1 MSKLLHSVNQRTQ
14 LAGENRLELLLF
26 RLEDKQLYGINVFK
40 VKKII
45 TCPELTAMPHRHPIA
60 LGVANTMDGPLPI
73 LDLKLAIG
81 HGNSERVRGK
91 SVIVAE
97 YNRKMQGFLVDKVEH
112 IINIE
117 WSDIHPPPRGVGRE
131 HYLTAISKHQDEI
144 IEIIDVEKIIAEIMP
159 FNEQMDAPLSEA
171 LDTALSQKAE
181 EAGSDEAQV
190 EKSKNVLVVDDSVVA
205 RNQIKRCL
213 EAAGFNCTLLKNGL
227 EAYQFLENMT
237 MEGRKPTD
245 EYLMMISDI
254 EMPEMDGYTL
264 TRRVKENPDMKDL
277 YVLLHTSL
285 SGVFNKAMVEK
296 VGADNFLP
304 KFDANELASAVLKL
318 LNGET
323 D

>member
-45 TCPELTAMPHRHPIA
+45 TCPALTAMPHRHPIA

-73 LDLKLAIG
+73 LDLKMAIG

-112 IINIE
+112 IINLE
-117 WSDIHPPPRGVGRE
+117 WSDIHPPPRGVGND

-171 LDTALSQKAE
+171 LDSALNQKTESVDGE
-181 EAGSDEAQV
+181 EGKAPN
-190 EKSKNVLVVDDSVVA
+190 KNVIVVDDSVVA

-237 MEGRKPTD
+237 MEGKKPTD
-245 EYLMMISDI
+245 EFLLMISDI

-264 TRRVKENPDMKDL
+264 TRRVKENPEMKDL
-277 YVLLHTSL
+277 YILLHTSL

-304 KFDANELASAVLKL
+304 KFDANEMANAVLERLK
-318 LNGET
+318 
-323 D
+323 

>member
-1 MSKLLHSVNQRTQ
+1 MSKLLNSVNQRTQ

-45 TCPELTAMPHRHPIA
+45 TCPSLNEMPHRHPIA

-73 LDLKLAIG
+73 IDLKLAIG
-81 HGNSERVRGK
+81 HGNSEKVKGK

-117 WSDIHPPPRGVGRE
+117 WSDIHPPPRGVGKE
-131 HYLTAISKHQDEI
+131 HYLTAISKYGDEI

-159 FNEQMDAPLSEA
+159 FNEEVEAPITAA
-171 LDTALSQKAE
+171 LDSAYE
-181 EAGSDEAQV
+181 EQNGDGAAPN
-190 EKSKNVLVVDDSVVA
+190 KNVLVVDDSVVA

-213 EAAGFNCTLLKNGL
+213 EAVGFTCTLLKNGL
-227 EAYQFLENMT
+227 EAYQHLEELT
-237 MEGRKPTD
+237 MAGKHPND

-264 TRRVKENPDMKDL
+264 TRRVKENADMKDL
-277 YVLLHTSL
+277 YTLLHTSL

-296 VGADNFLP
+296 VGADDFIA
-304 KFDANELASAVLKL
+304 KFDANELANAVLERLKPSSAA
-318 LNGET
+318 
-323 D
+323 

>member
-1 MSKLLHSVNQRTQ
+1 MSKLLNTVNQRTQ

-45 TCPELTAMPHRHPIA
+45 TCPALNEMPHRHPIA

-81 HGNSERVRGK
+81 HGPSTKVRGN
-91 SVIVAE
+91 SVILAE
-97 YNRKMQGFLVDKVEH
+97 YNRKMQGFLVHKVEH

-117 WSDIHPPPRGVGRE
+117 WSEIHPPPRSVGKE
-131 HYLTAISKHQDEI
+131 HYLTAISKYGDEI

-159 FNEQMDAPLSEA
+159 FNETVNNPLTEA
-171 LDTALSQKAE
+171 LDSAYEKQNEEGTAPN
-181 EAGSDEAQV
+181 
-190 EKSKNVLVVDDSVVA
+190 KNVLVVDDSVVA

-213 EAAGFNCTLLKNGL
+213 EAVGFTCTLLKNGL
-227 EAYQFLENMT
+227 EAYQHLEEIT
-237 MEGRKPTD
+237 VSGRHPND

-277 YVLLHTSL
+277 YTLLHTSL

-296 VGADNFLP
+296 VGADDFIA
-304 KFDANELASAVLKL
+304 KFDANELANAVLERLKPSSAA
-318 LNGET
+318 
-323 D
+323 

>member
-45 TCPELTAMPHRHPIA
+45 TCPALTEMPGRHPIA

-73 LDLKLAIG
+73 LDLKLAVG
-81 HGNSERVRGK
+81 HGHSENIRGK

-112 IINIE
+112 IINLE
-117 WSDIHPPPRGVGRE
+117 WSDIHPPPKGVGNE

-159 FNEQMDAPLSEA
+159 FNEQMDEPMSQA
-171 LDTALSQKAE
+171 LDTALK
-181 EAGSDEAQV
+181 
-190 EKSKNVLVVDDSVVA
+190 EKSEAPEATEESKQASKQVIVVDDSVVA
-205 RNQIKRCL
+205 RNQIKRCM
-213 EAAGFNCTLLKNGL
+213 ETAGFTCTLLKNGL
-227 EAYQFLENMT
+227 EAYQFLENLT
-237 MEGRKPTD
+237 MSGKKPTD
-245 EYLMMISDI
+245 DFLLMISDI

-277 YVLLHTSL
+277 YVILHTSL

-296 VGADNFLP
+296 VGADDFLP
-304 KFDANELASAVLKL
+304 KFDANELANAVLER
-318 LNGET
+318 LNA
-323 D
+323 

>member
-45 TCPELTAMPHRHPIA
+45 TCPALTAMPHRHPIA

-73 LDLKLAIG
+73 LDLKMAIG

-112 IINIE
+112 IINLE
-117 WSDIHPPPRGVGRE
+117 WSDIHPPPRGVGND

-171 LDTALSQKAE
+171 LDSALSKQTESADGE
-181 EAGSDEAQV
+181 TQEPN
-190 EKSKNVLVVDDSVVA
+190 KNVLVVDDSVVA

-237 MEGRKPTD
+237 MEGKKPTD
-245 EYLMMISDI
+245 EFLLMISDI

-277 YVLLHTSL
+277 YILLHTSL

-304 KFDANELASAVLKL
+304 KFDANEMANAVLERLK
-318 LNGET
+318 
-323 D
+323 

>member
-1 MSKLLHSVNQRTQ
+1 MSKLLNSINQRTQ

-45 TCPELTAMPHRHPIA
+45 TCPALNEMPHRHPIA
-60 LGVANTMDGPLPI
+60 LGIANTMDGPLPI
-73 LDLKLAIG
+73 IDLKLAIG

-91 SVIVAE
+91 SVILAE

-117 WSDIHPPPRGVGRE
+117 WSDIHPPPRGVGKE
-131 HYLTAISKHQDEI
+131 HYLTAISKYGDEI

-159 FNEQMDAPLSEA
+159 FNENVEAPITEA
-171 LDTALSQKAE
+171 LDSAYE
-181 EAGSDEAQV
+181 EQSGEGAAPN
-190 EKSKNVLVVDDSVVA
+190 KNVLVVDDSVVA

-213 EAAGFNCTLLKNGL
+213 EAVGFSCTLLKNGL
-227 EAYQFLENMT
+227 EAYQHLEEIT
-237 MEGRKPTD
+237 MAGKHPND

-277 YVLLHTSL
+277 YTLLHTSL

-296 VGADNFLP
+296 VGADDFIA
-304 KFDANELASAVLKL
+304 KFDANELANAVLSRLKPS
-318 LNGET
+318 NAA
-323 D
+323 

>member
-1 MSKLLHSVNQRTQ
+1 MSKLLNTVNQRTQ

-45 TCPELTAMPHRHPIA
+45 TCPALNEMPHRHPIA

-81 HGNSERVRGK
+81 HGSSVKVRGN

-97 YNRKMQGFLVDKVEH
+97 YNRKMQGFLVHKVEH

-117 WSDIHPPPRGVGRE
+117 WSEIHPPPRSVGKE
-131 HYLTAISKHQDEI
+131 HYLTAISKYGDEI

-159 FNEQMDAPLSEA
+159 FNETVNNPLTEA
-171 LDTALSQKAE
+171 LDSAYEKQSEEGTAPN
-181 EAGSDEAQV
+181 
-190 EKSKNVLVVDDSVVA
+190 KNVLVVDDSVVA

-213 EAAGFNCTLLKNGL
+213 EAVGFTCTLLKNGL
-227 EAYQFLENMT
+227 EAYQHLEEIT
-237 MEGRKPTD
+237 VSGRHPND

-277 YVLLHTSL
+277 YTLLHTSL

-296 VGADNFLP
+296 VGADDFIA
-304 KFDANELASAVLKL
+304 KFDANELANAVLERLKPSSAA
-318 LNGET
+318 
-323 D
+323 

>member
-45 TCPELTAMPHRHPIA
+45 TCPALTAMPGRHPIA

-73 LDLKLAIG
+73 LDLKLAVG
-81 HGNSERVRGK
+81 HGNSNNVRGK

-112 IINIE
+112 IINLE
-117 WSDIHPPPRGVGRE
+117 WSDIHPPPKGVGNE

-159 FNEQMDAPLSEA
+159 FNEEMDSPLTEA
-171 LDTALSQKAE
+171 LDTAIKEKAE
-181 EAGSDEAQV
+181 AAVESGEAASAP
-190 EKSKNVLVVDDSVVA
+190 SKKVIVVDDSVVA
-205 RNQIKRCL
+205 RNQIKRCM
-213 EAAGFNCTLLKNGL
+213 ETAGFECTLLKNGL
-227 EAYQFLENMT
+227 EAYEFLESIT
-237 MEGRKPTD
+237 MEGKKPTD
-245 EYLMMISDI
+245 DFLLMISDI

-264 TRRVKENPDMKDL
+264 TRRVKENPDMQSL
-277 YVLLHTSL
+277 YVILHTSL

-296 VGADNFLP
+296 VGADDFLP
-304 KFDANELASAVLKL
+304 KFDANELANAVLARLK
-318 LNGET
+318 
-323 D
+323 

>member
-45 TCPELTAMPHRHPIA
+45 TCPALTEMPHRHPIA

-73 LDLKLAIG
+73 LDLKMAIG

-112 IINIE
+112 IINLE
-117 WSDIHPPPRGVGRE
+117 WSDIHPPPRGVGND

-171 LDTALSQKAE
+171 LDSALSKQTE
-181 EAGSDEAQV
+181 SVDGETQEPN
-190 EKSKNVLVVDDSVVA
+190 KNVLVVDDSVVA

-237 MEGRKPTD
+237 MEGKKPTD
-245 EYLMMISDI
+245 EFLLMISDI

-264 TRRVKENPDMKDL
+264 TRRVKENPDMKGL
-277 YVLLHTSL
+277 YILLHTSL

-304 KFDANELASAVLKL
+304 KFDANEMANAVLERLK
-318 LNGET
+318 
-323 D
+323 